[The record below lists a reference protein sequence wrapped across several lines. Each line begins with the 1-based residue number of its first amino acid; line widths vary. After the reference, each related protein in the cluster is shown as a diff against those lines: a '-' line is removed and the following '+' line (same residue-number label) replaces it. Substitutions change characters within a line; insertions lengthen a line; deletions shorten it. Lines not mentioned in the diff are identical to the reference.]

1 MKVTPAFLRHE
12 FIGLEAKV
20 VKSTH
25 PGYVGLSGKI
35 IDETKKTVVLLG
47 KNGKR
52 RVIPKENAVFHF
64 KLEDGTIVEVDGK
77 VIVGRPEERLK
88 RKIRRL
94 W

>member
-1 MKVTPAFLRHE
+1 MKVTPALLRHE

-20 VKSTH
+20 VRSTH
-25 PGYVGLSGKI
+25 SGYIGISGKI
-35 IDETKKTVVLLG
+35 IDETKKTLIIHGKDGKKRVV
-47 KNGKR
+47 
-52 RVIPKENAVFHF
+52 PKEAAVFHF
-64 KLEDGTIVEVDGK
+64 KLQDGTVVEVDGK

>member
-25 PGYVGLSGKI
+25 PGYVGLAGKV
-35 IDETKKTVVLLG
+35 IDETKKTLVLLG
-47 KNGKR
+47 KDGEK

-64 KLEDGTIVEVDGK
+64 KLKDGTIVEVDGN
-77 VIVGRPEERLK
+77 VIIGRPEERLK

>member
-1 MKVTPAFLRHE
+1 MKVTPALLRHE

-25 PGYVGLSGKI
+25 SGYVGLSGKI
-35 IDETKKTVVLLG
+35 IDETKKTLVMLG
-47 KNGKR
+47 KDGKR
-52 RVIPKENAVFHF
+52 RVIPKEVAVFHF
-64 KLEDGTIVEVDGK
+64 KLQNGTIVEVDGK
-77 VIVGRPEERLK
+77 AIVGRPEERLK